1 MYDIIRDSSFGHA
14 VRYATRNRYFLHLD
28 EAPDFELPSPT
39 LEDDE
44 KRAGSDSEGTTDL
57 ELDGTDVET
66 RRMENENPHPLGTDG
81 HLLAATVSQPIHPVL
96 TSSGITLIDWY
107 STGTPYSPGAWNEHF

>member
-14 VRYATRNRYFLHLD
+14 VQYATKNRIFKHVD
-28 EAPDFELPSPT
+28 EKPGFELPSPT

-44 KRAGSDSEGTTDL
+44 KAADSDSEGTKDL
-57 ELDGTDVET
+57 ELDGDDVEAG
-66 RRMENENPHPLGTDG
+66 RVENENPPISGTDG
-81 HLLAATVSQPIHPVL
+81 RDGHSLAATVSRPIHPVL

-107 STGTPYSPGAWNEHF
+107 TTGMSSIT